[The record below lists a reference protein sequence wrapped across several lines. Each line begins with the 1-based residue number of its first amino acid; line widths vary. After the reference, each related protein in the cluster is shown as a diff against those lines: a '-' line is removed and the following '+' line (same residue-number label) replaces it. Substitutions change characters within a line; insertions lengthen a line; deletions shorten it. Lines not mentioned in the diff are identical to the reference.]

1 MTNESTYTEQ
11 RSIASN
17 VRASLF
23 GVLNL
28 FLDVVPQNRPGSSN
42 ETGLKMLA
50 NEPDGLVTVEQRYVS
65 PSGAVYRPHELV
77 RGREVEDDEGNVSW
91 VQVSKEEQ
99 AAMKTGGLDQN
110 VIDFKVHPAPEIDAT
125 CRVGEKGYRLR
136 PGRTG
141 SGKKK
146 KIAKPDN
153 DLYVIIREL
162 VEQTWDQFRFVGSLR
177 LRDNRQIY
185 MLDLWNDQLMLTEL
199 ITDTDLAVPDKV
211 TGIVQAEAVA
221 AATMKAE
228 TMCEPWDASV
238 HRWDALQALNDLVE
252 SKQGDGSEV
261 KVAPVR
267 SNDQSVDF
275 AALLRG
281 ELAS

>member
-1 MTNESTYTEQ
+1 MTESVYTEQ
-11 RSIASN
+11 KSIASN

-28 FLDVVPQNRPGSSN
+28 FVDVVPQKRPGSSN

-50 NEPDGLVTVEQRYVS
+50 NEPDGLVKVEQRYVS

-77 RGREVEDDEGNVSW
+77 KGREVENEDGDTSW
-91 VQVSKEEQ
+91 VQVTKEEQ
-99 AAMKTGGLDQN
+99 AAMNTGGLDQN
-110 VIDFKVHPAPEIDAT
+110 MIDFKVHPASEIDAT

-136 PGRTG
+136 PGRAG
-141 SGKKK
+141 SAKKK
-146 KIAKPDN
+146 KVSKPDN

-162 VEQTWDQFRFVGSLR
+162 VEQTWDRFRFVGSLR
-177 LRDNRQIY
+177 LRDNRQVY

-199 ITDTDLAVPDKV
+199 VTDADLAVPDQI
-211 TGIVQAEAVA
+211 TGLVQAEAVTA
-221 AATMKAE
+221 AIMKAE
-228 TMCEPWDASV
+228 SMCEPWDAGV
-238 HRWDALQALNDLVE
+238 HRWDALQALNELVE
-252 SKQGDGSEV
+252 SKQSGVEPV
-261 KVAPVR
+261 KVAPAR